1 MWSQGRARN
10 PASASGTPARTLH
23 WYLPGRMPLLRFV
36 PKWSGTRAVVPYF
49 TALLGVGG
57 VTLLLL
63 PFHSQIHTA
72 VVPLIYLVLVLFVAS
87 AWGMKPAIVASLA
100 GAFAFDYFIIP
111 PINAFSFNTSED
123 WSALLAFL
131 ITSVAAGKLS
141 VRARVR
147 AVEAEAVHRER
158 LEKQAAELREQA
170 QLLDL
175 AHDAIM
181 VRDLDGRILF
191 WNQGAAE
198 RYGWSSQ
205 EAIGRITHQL
215 LQTEFPQPLEEIM
228 AELQRE
234 SFWEGELEHNRRDGK
249 RIVVASRWVLKRSDN
264 SESQAVMEINNDI
277 TERKRAEESLR
288 KAHGELEQRVQER
301 TRDLKTSNELLEMEI
316 AERKRAES
324 ILAQQSTELA
334 RSNSELEQFAYIASH
349 DLQEPLRM
357 VGSYVQ
363 LLERNYKNL
372 FDAKGE
378 EYIAYAVDGA
388 KRMQLLISDLL
399 AYSRVGTQGNEFAL
413 SDCAG
418 VVGLAI
424 KNLQKAIQESGA
436 TITCEPLP
444 TVRADRMQLLQL
456 FQNLLANA
464 IKFRA
469 EQPPEIHITAK
480 HTDGFWQFT
489 VKDNGIGIEPRHF
502 ERIFL
507 IFQRLHSRRHY
518 PGTGM
523 GLAICKKIVDRHG
536 GTIWPVSE
544 SGMGTTFFFT
554 LPDKPGDHHESQ

>member
-1 MWSQGRARN
+1 M
-10 PASASGTPARTLH
+10 
-23 WYLPGRMPLLRFV
+23 
-36 PKWSGTRAVVPYF
+36 
-49 TALLGVGG
+49 
-57 VTLLLL
+57 TLLLV
-63 PFHSQIHTA
+63 PFRSLLHTTVA
-72 VVPLIYLVLVLFVAS
+72 PLSYLVLVVFVALE
-87 AWGMKPAIVASLA
+87 WGMGAAIIASLA
-100 GAFAFDYFIIP
+100 GALAFDYYIIP
-111 PINAFSFNTSED
+111 PINAFSLNSSVE

-131 ITSVAAGKLS
+131 IASVAASMIS
-141 VRARVR
+141 VRARR
-147 AVEAEAVHRER
+147 TAVATEAAQMER
-158 LEKQAAELREQA
+158 LQQQAGDLREQA

-181 VRDLDGRILF
+181 VRDLDGRIIF

-198 RYGWSSQ
+198 RYGWSNQ

-228 AELQRE
+228 AKLQSD
-234 SFWEGELEHNRRDGK
+234 SFWEGELEHSRRDRK
-249 RIVVASRWVLKRSDN
+249 RIVVASRWVLQRRDSDQ
-264 SESQAVMEINNDI
+264 SQAVMEINNDI

-288 KAHGELEQRVQER
+288 KAHGELEQRVLER
-301 TRDLKTSNELLEMEI
+301 TRDLKTSNELLELEI
-316 AERKRAES
+316 VERKRAQS
-324 ILAQQSTELA
+324 ILAQQSAELA

-357 VGSYVQ
+357 VASYVQ

-388 KRMQLLISDLL
+388 KRMQMLINDLL

-413 SDCAG
+413 TDCAG

-436 TITCEPLP
+436 TIACDPLP

-464 IKFRA
+464 IKFRV
-469 EQPPEIHITAK
+469 EQPPKIHITAK
-480 HTDGFWQFT
+480 LTDGFWQFT
-489 VKDNGIGIEPRHF
+489 VKDNGIGIESRHF

-507 IFQRLHSRRHY
+507 IFQRLHSRRLY

-544 SGMGTTFFFT
+544 PGMGTTFFFT
-554 LPDKPGDHHESQ
+554 LPDNPGDHHEP

>member
-1 MWSQGRARN
+1 MWSQGRARDS
-10 PASASGTPARTLH
+10 ASSSGTPARTLD
-23 WYLPGRMPLLRFV
+23 WYVLGRTPLLRLI
-36 PKWSGTRAVVPYF
+36 PKWQGTRAVVPYVI
-49 TALLGVGG
+49 ALSGIAG
-57 VTLLLL
+57 VTLLLI
-63 PFHSQIHTA
+63 PFRSLIHTT
-72 VVPLIYLVLVLFVAS
+72 VVPLSYLVLVVFVALE
-87 AWGMKPAIVASLA
+87 WGMGAAITASLA
-100 GAFAFDYFIIP
+100 GALAFDYFILP
-111 PINAFSFNTSED
+111 PTNAFNLNSSED

-131 ITSVAAGKLS
+131 ITSVTASKIS
-141 VRARVR
+141 VLARRA
-147 AVEAEAVHRER
+147 AVEIEAAQMER
-158 LEKQAAELREQA
+158 LQKQAGELREQA

-181 VRDLDGRILF
+181 VRHLDGRITF

-198 RYGWSSQ
+198 RYGWSKQ
-205 EAIGRITHQL
+205 EAIGKITHQL
-215 LQTEFPQPLEEIM
+215 LQTEFRQPFEEIM
-228 AELQRE
+228 AEIQRV
-234 SFWEGELEHNRRDGK
+234 SFWEGELEHSCRDGK
-249 RIVVASRWVLKRSDN
+249 RIVVASRWVLQRSAN
-264 SESQAVMEINNDI
+264 GQSQTILEINNDI

-288 KAHGELEQRVQER
+288 MAHEELEQRVQER
-301 TRDLKTSNELLEMEI
+301 TRDLKTSNELLELEI
-316 AERKRAES
+316 EERKRAES
-324 ILAQQSTELA
+324 ILAQQSAELA

-363 LLERNYKNL
+363 LLERNYRNL

-388 KRMQLLISDLL
+388 KRMQMLINDLL

-413 SDCAG
+413 TDCAG
-418 VVGLAI
+418 VVGLTI

-436 TITCEPLP
+436 TITCDPLP
-444 TVRADRMQLLQL
+444 TVLADKMQLLQL

-469 EQPPEIHITAK
+469 EQPPEIRITAK
-480 HTDGFWQFT
+480 HTDSFWQFA

-502 ERIFL
+502 QRIFL
-507 IFQRLHSRRHY
+507 IFQRLHNRRQY

-544 SGMGTTFFFT
+544 PGLGTTFFFT

>member
-1 MWSQGRARN
+1 
-10 PASASGTPARTLH
+10 
-23 WYLPGRMPLLRFV
+23 
-36 PKWSGTRAVVPYF
+36 
-49 TALLGVGG
+49 
-57 VTLLLL
+57 VTLLLF
-63 PFHSQIHTA
+63 PFRSLIHTT
-72 VVPLIYLVLVLFVAS
+72 VFPLSYLVLVVFVALE
-87 AWGMKPAIVASLA
+87 WGMGAAIAASLA
-100 GAFAFDYFIIP
+100 GALAFDYFIIP
-111 PINAFSFNTSED
+111 PADSFNLKTSED
-123 WSALLAFL
+123 WSGVLTFL
-131 ITSVAAGKLS
+131 FTSVAASIIS
-141 VRARVR
+141 VRARR
-147 AVEAEAVHRER
+147 AAVGAEAAQNER
-158 LEKQAAELREQA
+158 LQQQAGELRKQA

-181 VRDLDGRILF
+181 VRDLDGRIAF

-198 RYGWSSQ
+198 RYGWSKQ
-205 EAIGRITHQL
+205 EARGSITHQL
-215 LQTEFPQPLEEIM
+215 LQTGFPQPLDEILT
-228 AELQRE
+228 ELQRE
-234 SFWEGELEHNRRDGK
+234 GFWEGELEHSRRDGK
-249 RIVVASRWVLKRSDN
+249 RIVVASRWVLQRGNDQ
-264 SESQAVMEINNDI
+264 SEAIMEINNDI

-301 TRDLKTSNELLEMEI
+301 TRDLKTSNELLELEI
-316 AERKRAES
+316 AERKRAEAV
-324 ILAQQSTELA
+324 LAQQSAELA

-388 KRMQLLISDLL
+388 KRMQMLINDLL
-399 AYSRVGTQGNEFAL
+399 AYSRVGTQGNEFAWT
-413 SDCAG
+413 DCAG

-424 KNLQKAIQESGA
+424 NNLQKAIQESGA
-436 TITCEPLP
+436 TVTCEPLP
-444 TVRADRMQLLQL
+444 TVRADKMQLLQL
-456 FQNLLANA
+456 FQNLLGNA

-469 EQPPEIHITAK
+469 EQSPEIHITAK
-480 HTDGFWQFT
+480 HTDSFWQFA

-507 IFQRLHSRRHY
+507 IFQRLHGHRQY

-544 SGMGTTFFFT
+544 PGMGTTFFFT
-554 LPDKPGDHHESQ
+554 LPDKPGDHHEPQ

>member
-1 MWSQGRARN
+1 MWSPGRARD
-10 PASASGTPARTLH
+10 PTSASGPPARALH
-23 WYLPGRMPLLRFV
+23 WYLPGRTLLRRLIRKA
-36 PKWSGTRAVVPYF
+36 PGWRAVVPYV
-49 TALLGVGG
+49 TALLGIAGL
-57 VTLLLL
+57 TLLLFPL
-63 PFHSQIHTA
+63 RNQIHIT
-72 VVPLIYLVLVLFVAS
+72 VVPLIYLLFILFVAS
-87 AWGMKPAIVASLA
+87 AWGMGPAIVASLA
-100 GAFAFDYFIIP
+100 GALAFDYFILP
-111 PINAFSFNTSED
+111 PTNAFNLNNFED

-131 ITSVAAGKLS
+131 ITSVTAGRLS
-141 VRARVR
+141 ARARR
-147 AVEAEAVHRER
+147 RIVEAE
-158 LEKQAAELREQA
+158 EKTRAQEALQKQSEELREQA

-181 VRDLDGRILF
+181 VRHLDGRIAF

-198 RYGWSSQ
+198 RYGWSKQ
-205 EAIGRITHQL
+205 EAVGRSTHQL
-215 LQTEFPQPLEEIM
+215 LKTEFPAPLEEID
-228 AELQRE
+228 AQLQRE
-234 SFWEGELEHNRRDGK
+234 GFWEGELEHSRRDGK
-249 RIVVASRWVLKRSDN
+249 RIVVASRWVLKRTDDSQF
-264 SESQAVMEINNDI
+264 QAVMEINNDI
-277 TERKRAEESLR
+277 TERKRAEKSLL
-288 KAHGELEQRVQER
+288 KAHEELEQRVVER
-301 TRDLKTSNELLEMEI
+301 TRDLKTSNEQLELEI
-316 AERKRAES
+316 AERRRAES
-324 ILAQQSTELA
+324 ILAQQSAELA

-388 KRMQLLISDLL
+388 KRMQMLINDLL

-413 SDCAG
+413 TDCAG
-418 VVGLAI
+418 VVGLTI

-436 TITCEPLP
+436 SIMYDPLP
-444 TVRADRMQLLQL
+444 TVVADKMQLLQL

-469 EQPPEIHITAK
+469 EQPPKIHITAK
-480 HTDGFWQFT
+480 HADSFWQFA

-507 IFQRLHSRRHY
+507 IFQRLHSRRQY

-544 SGMGTTFFFT
+544 PGVGTTFFFT
-554 LPDKPGDHHESQ
+554 LPDKTRRSS

>member
-1 MWSQGRARN
+1 MWSQGRVRD
-10 PASASGTPARTLH
+10 PASAGGAPGRALH
-23 WYLPGRMPLLRFV
+23 RYLPGRTPLLHSI
-36 PKWSGTRAVVPYF
+36 PKWPRAVVPYVA
-49 TALLGVGG
+49 ALLGIAG
-57 VTLLLL
+57 VTLLLV
-63 PFHSQIHTA
+63 PFRSLLHPA
-72 VVPLIYLVLVLFVAS
+72 VVPLSYLVIVVFAALK
-87 AWGMKPAIVASLA
+87 WGMRVAVIASLA
-100 GAFAFDYFIIP
+100 GALAFDYFVLP
-111 PINAFSFNTSED
+111 PTNAFNLNGTED
-123 WSALLAFL
+123 WTALLAFL
-131 ITSVAAGKLS
+131 ITSVAASKIS
-141 VRARVR
+141 VRARR
-147 AVEAEAVHRER
+147 AAVETEAAQMER
-158 LEKQAAELREQA
+158 LQKQAGELREQA

-181 VRDLDGRILF
+181 VRDLDGRIIF

-198 RYGWSSQ
+198 RYGWSKQ
-205 EAIGRITHQL
+205 EAFGRSSHQL
-215 LQTEFPQPLEEIM
+215 LQTNFPQPLEQIM
-228 AELQRE
+228 AALQRE
-234 SFWEGELEHNRRDGK
+234 GFWEGELEHSRRNAE
-249 RIVVASRWVLKRSDN
+249 RIVVASRWVLQRRSSDQ
-264 SESQAVMEINNDI
+264 SQTVMEINNEI

-288 KAHGELEQRVQER
+288 TAHEELEQRVLER
-301 TRDLKTSNELLEMEI
+301 TRDLKTSNELLELEI
-316 AERKRAES
+316 VERKRAES
-324 ILAQQSTELA
+324 ILAQQSAELA

-372 FDAKGE
+372 LDAKGE

-388 KRMQLLISDLL
+388 KRMQMLINDLL
-399 AYSRVGTQGNEFAL
+399 AYSRVGTQGNEFSL
-413 SDCAG
+413 TDCAA

-436 TITCEPLP
+436 TITCDPLP

-464 IKFRA
+464 IKFRV
-469 EQPPEIHITAK
+469 EQPPEIHITAE

-544 SGMGTTFFFT
+544 PGMGTTFFFT
-554 LPDKPGDHHESQ
+554 LPDQPGDHHESQ

>member
-1 MWSQGRARN
+1 
-10 PASASGTPARTLH
+10 
-23 WYLPGRMPLLRFV
+23 
-36 PKWSGTRAVVPYF
+36 
-49 TALLGVGG
+49 
-57 VTLLLL
+57 VT
-63 PFHSQIHTA
+63 
-72 VVPLIYLVLVLFVAS
+72 LVLFPFRNLIHTTVFPVSYLVFVVFVALT
-87 AWGMKPAIVASLA
+87 WGMGAAVVASLA
-100 GAFAFDYFIIP
+100 GALSFDYFIIP
-111 PINAFSFNTSED
+111 PVNSFNLSTSED

-131 ITSVAAGKLS
+131 FTSMAASMIS
-141 VRARVR
+141 VRARR
-147 AVEAEAVHRER
+147 AAVETETAQNER
-158 LEKQAAELREQA
+158 LQKQAGELREQA

-175 AHDAIM
+175 AHDAIL
-181 VRDLDGRILF
+181 VRDLDGRITF

-198 RYGWSSQ
+198 RYGWSKQ
-205 EAIGRITHQL
+205 EAAGRITHHL
-215 LQTEFPQPLEEIM
+215 LQTGFPRPLEEIM

-234 SFWEGELEHNRRDGK
+234 SFWEGELEHSRRDGQ
-249 RIVVASRWVLKRSDN
+249 RIVVASRWVLQRGDDDH
-264 SESQAVMEINNDI
+264 SQAVMEINNDI

-316 AERKRAES
+316 VERKRAQS
-324 ILAQQSTELA
+324 ILAQQSAELA

-357 VGSYVQ
+357 VASYVQ

-388 KRMQLLISDLL
+388 KRMQTLINDLL
-399 AYSRVGTQGNEFAL
+399 SYSRVGTQGNEFAL
-413 SDCAG
+413 TDCAG

-424 KNLQKAIQESGA
+424 RNLQKAIQESGT
-436 TITCEPLP
+436 TITCDPLP
-444 TVRADRMQLLQL
+444 TVLADRMQLLQL

-469 EQPPEIHITAK
+469 ERSPEIRIMAM
-480 HTDGFWQFT
+480 HTDGFWQFA

-507 IFQRLHSRRHY
+507 IFQRLHSRRQY

-544 SGMGTTFFFT
+544 PGIGTTFFFT
-554 LPDKPGDHHESQ
+554 LPDRPGDHHESQ